1 MATLGNPTA
10 LAQQA
15 RRAYAEGLLNGM
27 PTVVQAVDQGA
38 RVLLSQVA
46 EGSLTMKRRDAVQ
59 DLNAS
64 RAFWLQGMTQMLR
77 SAVRSG
83 AVAMSKPGDLPLPAP
98 RAANMSLVDD
108 DTIEN
113 EILS

>member
-1 MATLGNPTA
+1 MQQTLF
-10 LAQQA
+10 LDIVHK
-15 RRAYAEGLLNGM
+15 EGSAGDH
-27 PTVVQAVDQGA
+27 VRCQAVDQGA

-77 SAVRSG
+77 SAVRRG
-83 AVAMSKPGDLPLPAP
+83 AVAMSTPGGLPLPAP
-98 RAANMSLVDD
+98 RAASSSGRPA
-108 DTIEN
+108 T
-113 EILS
+113 